1 MRYRQSTRAALT
13 SAAITAL
20 ALIAEPSLSLAEPA
34 PPPAPTSPP
43 APTAPTTTDKEV
55 SALLRQGNIAA
66 GADRFAEALGPWR
79 AAYALRPDFE
89 NACNI
94 GRAAFRI
101 GAMRL
106 AAEYLV
112 RCVRDA
118 PEPSTP
124 AEKARQRDELDELA
138 SARREVGSI
147 SVAVSK
153 PDADVILDGVLIGRS
168 PLPETLFVEP
178 GSHHVRAAIG
188 RESAEA
194 RVDAAKGSSHT
205 ITLTLREPPPPT
217 LSAPEPTK
225 TKQGPPGYILARS
238 SSNPP
243 GAGPPTRAGG
253 LGSWILIGGGSLTAL
268 VLGTGVVLAA
278 LAADKEA
285 DFERDAS
292 TILRR
297 TPQGCSRAANDS
309 KCPALRDAG
318 RASADL
324 ATAAAVTFA
333 GAGIL
338 GAATLAAHV
347 LFGRRGRAA
356 LTAPPGLALTA
367 PTALVLSLAPTLTG
381 RGIEMVGVW

>member
-13 SAAITAL
+13 TAAITAL
-20 ALIAEPSLSLAEPA
+20 ALTADPRLSLAEPA
-34 PPPAPTSPP
+34 PAPAPTSTSTPAP
-43 APTAPTTTDKEV
+43 APTVIDKEV

-66 GADRFAEALGPWR
+66 GADKFAEAIGPWR

-124 AEKARQRDELDELA
+124 AEKTRQRAELDELA
-138 SARREVGSI
+138 SARREVGSLSI
-147 SVAVSK
+147 AVSK
-153 PDADVILDGVLIGRS
+153 PGAEVILDGTLIGRS
-168 PLPETLFVEP
+168 PLLETLFVEP
-178 GSHHVRAAIG
+178 GSHHLHAALG
-188 RESAEA
+188 RERASQ

-205 ITLTLREPPPPT
+205 VTLTLQEPSP
-217 LSAPEPTK
+217 APAP
-225 TKQGPPGYILARS
+225 S
-238 SSNPP
+238 SSALALSSSRPP
-243 GAGPPTRAGG
+243 GADPPSRARG

-268 VLGTGVVLAA
+268 VLGTGVALAA
-278 LAADKEA
+278 LAADKKA
-285 DFERDAS
+285 DVERDAG

-297 TPQGCSRAANDS
+297 TPQGCSDADNDP
-309 KCPALRDAG
+309 KCLAIRDAG

-324 ATAAAVTFA
+324 AAGAAVTFVG
-333 GAGIL
+333 GAVL
-338 GAATLAAHV
+338 GVATLV
-347 LFGRRGRAA
+347 
-356 LTAPPGLALTA
+356 
-367 PTALVLSLAPTLTG
+367 V
-381 RGIEMVGVW
+381 EVVGVW